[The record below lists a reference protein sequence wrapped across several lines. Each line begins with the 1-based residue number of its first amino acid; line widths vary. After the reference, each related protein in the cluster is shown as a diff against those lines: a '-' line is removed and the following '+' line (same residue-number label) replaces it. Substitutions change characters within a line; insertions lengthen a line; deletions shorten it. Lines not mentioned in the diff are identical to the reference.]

1 MLNEIVSS
9 GIQPAV
15 KAQETSSTAANAP
28 KPDEAKPN
36 SLAEQQVAAP
46 KPQELQSAVS
56 KLNDYVQNVQ
66 RTLSFSIEEGTGS
79 TVVKV
84 YDSET
89 EELIRQIPAEETI
102 KLAASI
108 EDYHASLFIKE
119 QA

>member
-1 MLNEIVSS
+1 MLNDIVNN
-9 GIQPAV
+9 GLQPAV
-15 KAQETSSTAANAP
+15 KTQETKQAQAATSQSESAGSAQPEQKAVAP
-28 KPDEAKPN
+28 E
-36 SLAEQQVAAP
+36 
-46 KPQELQSAVS
+46 PQELQSAVS

-66 RTLSFSIEEGTGS
+66 RTLSFSVEEDTGT
-79 TVVKV
+79 TVVQV

-108 EDYHASLFIKE
+108 EEQTASLFLKE

>member
-1 MLNEIVSS
+1 MLNDIVNN
-9 GIQPAV
+9 GLQPAV
-15 KAQETSSTAANAP
+15 KAQE
-28 KPDEAKPN
+28 AKPAQAAK
-36 SLAEQQVAAP
+36 AEPEQAEPAQPEQKAVAP
-46 KPQELQSAVS
+46 EPQELQSAVS

-66 RTLSFSIEEGTGS
+66 RTLSFSVEEDTGT
-79 TVVKV
+79 TVVQV

-108 EDYHASLFIKE
+108 EEQTASLLLKE

>member
-1 MLNEIVSS
+1 MLNDIVNS
-9 GIQPAV
+9 GLQPTV
-15 KAQETSSTAANAP
+15 KARENV
-28 KPDEAKPN
+28 AKP
-36 SLAEQQVAAP
+36 SQAQAEKAQPEQEVVEPTTA
-46 KPQELQSAVS
+46 ELQSAVS

-66 RTLSFSIEEGTGS
+66 RTLSFSVEENTGT
-79 TVVKV
+79 TVVQV

-108 EDYHASLFIKE
+108 EAQNATLLLKE

>member
-1 MLNEIVSS
+1 MLNDIVNS
-9 GIQPAV
+9 GLQPTV
-15 KAQETSSTAANAP
+15 KAKESAPAPAPAQAESAQPEQDVVEPSSAELTSAI
-28 KPDEAKPN
+28 
-36 SLAEQQVAAP
+36 
-46 KPQELQSAVS
+46 S

-66 RTLSFSIEEGTGS
+66 RTLSFSVEEDTGT
-79 TVVKV
+79 TVVQV

-108 EDYHASLFIKE
+108 EANSATLLFKE